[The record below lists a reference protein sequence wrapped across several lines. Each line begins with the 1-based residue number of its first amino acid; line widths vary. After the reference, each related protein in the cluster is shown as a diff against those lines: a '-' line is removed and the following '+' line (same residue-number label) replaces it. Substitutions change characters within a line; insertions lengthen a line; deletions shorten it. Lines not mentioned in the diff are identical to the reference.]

1 MKTCKFSRTSK
12 RGKSF
17 YLNDF
22 SWVVI
27 GDGSGP
33 PSADALSSVDEHHRE
48 DGHVELGLNFH
59 VVVLEIIQNV
69 VIVWVENVPRQRTHF
84 SEDVTR
90 RGAVFATGKP

>member
-1 MKTCKFSRTSK
+1 M
-12 RGKSF
+12 

-27 GDGSGP
+27 GDGGGP
-33 PSADALSSVDEHHRE
+33 PCADALSSVDEHHRE
-48 DGHVELGLNFH
+48 DGYVELGLDLH

-69 VIVWVENVPRQRTHF
+69 VIVWVENVPRQRTHLG
-84 SEDVTR
+84 EDVTR